1 MKKGK
6 FLFLGMLAM
15 VLLLGLVLVG
25 CKTGTDYDNDG
36 KKSLPANLKNTQWE
50 KDGYLLDF
58 KTDQISITKPGDE
71 RFFKVTSAVK
81 NGRIMA
87 FENSNTSETE
97 FCSSY
102 SIAGTAL
109 TLNVERGWRGTWTRK
124 Q

>member
-6 FLFLGMLAM
+6 FLIPGMLAIAM
-15 VLLLGLVLVG
+15 ALGLVLVG
-25 CKTGTDYDNDG
+25 CKTDTDDV
-36 KKSLPANLKNTQWE
+36 LPANLKNTQWE

-71 RFFKVTSAVK
+71 RYFKVTSAVE

-87 FENSNTSETE
+87 FENSGTSETE

-109 TLNVERGWRGTWTRK
+109 TLNVERGWRGTWNKK

>member
-1 MKKGK
+1 MTKSK
-6 FLFLGMLAM
+6 FWNLGMVAM
-15 VLLLGLVLVG
+15 VLALGLVLVG
-25 CKTGTDYDNDG
+25 CKTDTDDV
-36 KKSLPANLKNTQWE
+36 LPANLKNTQWE

-58 KTDQISITKPGDE
+58 KTVQISITKPGDE
-71 RFFKVTSAVK
+71 RFFKVTTAVE
-81 NGRIMA
+81 NGKIMA

-109 TLNVERGWRGTWTRK
+109 TLNVERGWRGTWNRK